1 MIELV
6 RPLLDWATLPRHN
19 IDADQVIIDGS
30 EPTSVLFY
38 LTAGNASGND
48 GVKYIAGDMLG
59 LCEVLALDR
68 YVTQIQAIK
77 RCTLIAIRREV
88 LEAALT
94 RGGDLVLPISR
105 SIAADITQRRLVGLG
120 LR

>member
-1 MIELV
+1 MIELL
-6 RPLLDWATLPRHN
+6 RPFLDWSTLPRHN

-38 LTAGNASGND
+38 LTAGNASGHD
-48 GVKYIAGDMLG
+48 GINYIAGDMLG
-59 LCEVLALDR
+59 LCEVLALER
-68 YVTQIQAIK
+68 YITRIQAIK
-77 RCTLIAIRREV
+77 RCTLIAIPREV
-88 LEAALT
+88 LEAALN

-105 SIAADITQRRLVGLG
+105 SIAADVTQRRLVGLG